1 MNTFL
6 FFARVPRVRTCL
18 CGTGRAVRGETGS
31 VLSVHGCGKCV
42 RCDAMGRALPCCVVC
57 GCWLKPEEESCETRS
72 VFGRRGPGGKSE
84 MGDGSTS
91 QRLDPSL
98 LARRALGC
106 LGVIFPMVAS
116 VLWAGVGRGRG
127 SRPAARACGEGGH
140 GTIGPIALSNSR
152 SIFLDPSTGWKRRRK
167 TGTDTEGRGIVNT

>member
-1 MNTFL
+1 MRRDL
-6 FFARVPRVRTCL
+6 SLPAE
-18 CGTGRAVRGETGS
+18 GR
-31 VLSVHGCGKCV
+31 
-42 RCDAMGRALPCCVVC
+42 
-57 GCWLKPEEESCETRS
+57 
-72 VFGRRGPGGKSE
+72 GGKSE
-84 MGDGSTS
+84 MGDGNTS
-91 QRLDPSL
+91 QRL

-152 SIFLDPSTGWKRRRK
+152 SVFLDPSTGWRRRGK
-167 TGTDTEGRGIVNT
+167 TGTDTERDRENEGCGIVNT

>member
-1 MNTFL
+1 MRLDPFC
-6 FFARVPRVRTCL
+6 PS
-18 CGTGRAVRGETGS
+18 TGAVS
-31 VLSVHGCGKCV
+31 VCDAM
-42 RCDAMGRALPCCVVC
+42 RCDAMGACPVC

-72 VFGRRGPGGKSE
+72 VFARRGPGGKSE

-98 LARRALGC
+98 LARRPGRALGC

-152 SIFLDPSTGWKRRRK
+152 SVFLNPSTGWQRRRK
-167 TGTDTEGRGIVNT
+167 KGTDTQRDRENEGCGIVNST